1 MIKKGNIELTTISPS
16 RSFRKAPTPLFLNDP
31 CPQTIL
37 PLLEEEEV
45 AQELCEN
52 VDEDRELRT
61 TLILRHALQWGIER
75 GDIELVNWLVSLN
88 GRWVSLV
95 FKLINGR
102 GPSVANVVTV
112 VLAKY
117 TRP

>member
-1 MIKKGNIELTTISPS
+1 M
-16 RSFRKAPTPLFLNDP
+16 
-31 CPQTIL
+31 

-45 AQELCEN
+45 TQELCEN
-52 VDEDRELRT
+52 VDENRELRT

-75 GDIELVNWLVSLN
+75 GDVELVNWLVSLN
-88 GRWVSLV
+88 GRWVSLL

-102 GPSVANVVTV
+102 GSSVANVAIV
-112 VLAKY
+112 VLANH